1 MIWLLKRLMIFFV
14 ALFLAAWLLLQSSIV
29 QQKITEVLENLV
41 FEATGYHIEAS
52 HFSLGFPGDLVVNDI
67 TLKDDQ
73 MTVLLSAKQ
82 AALSIDFSR
91 ILQGD
96 LPKLSLSI
104 DQATLNSLPTSLL
117 SSGPTTDFQHPEL
130 KLSVSDLEIAPSVFK
145 DYDLPHQVVIHSL
158 NLKDIVFY
166 SSAEAFELTGSAF
179 LQSAIDSAA
188 FNVDTN
194 FKVLQDLTLNA
205 DFHALFSEHLPF
217 SGTLNL
223 TPRQILD
230 GSSITIPPTEISS
243 LKEMLDLPQDLKGNF
258 NAEINISGPLAAP
271 ILQIQLNSESLVLDA
286 IELKNTN
293 SRIKSEISHETATGT
308 IYLESLV
315 NEKEISLTTDF
326 SWPFN
331 DKLTFSDLD
340 FKGPGTTLQ
349 ASVSI
354 SLHQKAFE
362 GKASGS
368 LTDLSWINYPLPFTL
383 TGPVTFELTL
393 PPSIQQT
400 AFAKLNF
407 PQIDMDGL
415 AIPDA
420 QLEIVLHNFI
430 DDPSVE
436 LSLSANKSTYQQ
448 IIFEKLSAKTT
459 WTPHQVDHPFILSS
473 EGLWDKSSVLLNA
486 AGSWQ
491 NMNDQWQV
499 VLSSISGNA
508 FAQPYHLSE
517 TLTIYQDQKLLSI
530 SPFSFSIGNGMLK
543 GSFSLSEQE
552 IQGSLALSDFSLDL
566 LPVKMMDIPIKGVF
580 AMNASLA
587 GSATNP
593 EIHVKIDTNGLTIEE
608 KTFSKLNPN
617 LGELTFSLKGNL
629 FSGNGQVT
637 SPNNPPIQFDVQI
650 PVIFR
655 LAPFKF
661 HIDPEAPLSGSV
673 SAEGEIAPLLQIVLD
688 NPTTFSGHA
697 KTVLNLSGNFS
708 NPQLAGSCEIS
719 GGSYEIPEIG
729 VLLVDLFATI
739 EATGSQLN
747 ITHLEA
753 KDGKGGRV
761 AGTGSFLI
769 DKEQS
774 NPFLLQLTLEEA
786 TLLNQDFVQVV
797 CNGPLTFKGNSK
809 EGSLSGELQVS
820 RAAVTIPE
828 RTYSTI
834 NTVEVTYINLPENA
848 PKPQALDTQ
857 NSSWPLALDI
867 HLIIPRS
874 LSVKGKDLSSIWKGE
889 IAVQGQA
896 KTPLLFGELKITDG
910 EYLFNGNPFAINQG
924 TITFA
929 GDLDKKTTLYVI
941 ASKDLDK
948 IKVDVIA
955 KGPIR
960 NPELSF
966 RSNPP
971 LPQREILSW
980 ILFNRGTSE
989 ISPFQGSQ
997 LSESITNLS
1006 TNQQGPDVLSKIR
1019 STLGID
1025 RFEICRN
1032 PNNDNNEVNVQV
1044 GKYISDNV
1052 LISVI
1057 KSDVNRLAIEA
1068 TLTDKIKLQAQVGDD
1083 SQGQILLK
1091 WKRDY

>member
-1 MIWLLKRLMIFFV
+1 MIWLLKRIFIFFGV
-14 ALFLAAWLLLQSSIV
+14 LFIAAWLLLQSSIV
-29 QQKITEVLENLV
+29 QQKATEVLENLV

-52 HFSLGFPGDLVVNDI
+52 HLSLEFPSDLVVNDI
-67 TLKDDQ
+67 ALKDDK
-73 MTVLLSAKQ
+73 MAVLLSAKQ

-91 ILQGD
+91 IFQGD

-104 DQATLNSLPTSLL
+104 DQATLNFLPELPLSPGSTS
-117 SSGPTTDFQHPEL
+117 DFQHPEL
-130 KLSVSDLEIAPSVFK
+130 KLSVNELEIAPSIFK
-145 DYDLPHQVVIHSL
+145 NYDLPNQIAIHSL
-158 NLKDIVFY
+158 NLKDIIFY
-166 SSAEAFELTGSAF
+166 SSAETFELSGVAF
-179 LQSAIDSAA
+179 LKTALDNMAFDIDA
-188 FNVDTN
+188 D

-205 DFHALFSEHLPF
+205 DFNALFSEHLPF
-217 SGTLNL
+217 SGTLHL
-223 TPRQILD
+223 TPQQILD
-230 GSSITIPPTEISS
+230 GSRITIPRIEISS
-243 LKEMLDLPQDLKGNF
+243 LKGVMDIPENLNGKL
-258 NAEINISGPLAAP
+258 NAEIKISGPLSAP
-271 ILQIQLNSESLVLDA
+271 LLHIDLVSDSMTLNA
-286 IELKNTN
+286 IELKNTTGT
-293 SRIKSEISHETATGT
+293 IKSEISQELAKGSIH
-308 IYLESLV
+308 LESII
-315 NEKEISLTTDF
+315 NQKEIALTTDF
-326 SWPFN
+326 NWPFN
-331 DKLTFSDLD
+331 GKLTLPTLD
-340 FKGPGTTLQ
+340 VKAPGTTFQGSLG
-349 ASVSI
+349 I
-354 SLHQKAFE
+354 SFNDKVVE
-362 GKASGS
+362 GKASGT
-368 LTDLSWINYPLPFTL
+368 LNDLSWVNYPFPFSL
-383 TGPVTFELTL
+383 AGPITFELTV
-393 PPSIQQT
+393 PPSTGQT

-407 PQIDMDGL
+407 PQITIDELM
-415 AIPDA
+415 IPDA
-420 QLEIVLHNFI
+420 VLEITLTNFI
-430 DDPSVE
+430 DDPIAEVH
-436 LSLSANKSTYQQ
+436 LSATNSTYQQ
-448 IIFEKLSAKTT
+448 IVVEKLSATTT
-459 WTPHQVDHPFILSS
+459 WTTQQIDHPFSFSS
-473 EGLWDKSSVLLNA
+473 EGLWDNSPVFVNA
-486 AGSWQ
+486 TGSWQ
-491 NMNDQWQV
+491 NLDDQWQV
-499 VLSSISGNA
+499 ILSSLSGNA
-508 FAQPYHLSE
+508 FAQPYILSE
-517 TLTIYQDQKLLSI
+517 AMIIHKNQKLLSF
-530 SPFSFSIGNGMLK
+530 SPFSFSIGSGMLK
-543 GSFSLSEQE
+543 GSLSLSEQE
-552 IQGSLALSDFSLDL
+552 VQGSVSLSDFSLNL
-566 LPVKMMDIPIKGVF
+566 LPAKMMDLPAKGTF
-580 AMNASLA
+580 AMDASLA
-587 GSATNP
+587 GTPTSP
-593 EIHVKIDTNGLTIEE
+593 QVYVKIDTHGLTLEE

-617 LGELTFSLKGNL
+617 LGELILSLENNL
-629 FSGNGQVT
+629 FSGKGQVT
-637 SPNNPPIQFDVQI
+637 SPTNPPVHFDVQV
-650 PVIFR
+650 PVIFS
-655 LAPFKF
+655 LVPFEF
-661 HIDPEAPLSGSV
+661 HIAPEAPLSGSIT
-673 SAEGEIAPLLQIVLD
+673 AEGEIAPILQLVLD

-697 KTVLNLSGNFS
+697 TTVLNLAGTFS
-708 NPQLAGSCEIS
+708 NPQLTGSCEIS
-719 GGSYEIPEIG
+719 AGSYEIPEIG
-729 VLLVDLFATI
+729 VLLVDLSAKI
-739 EATGSQLN
+739 EAIGSQLN

-753 KDGKGGRV
+753 NDGKGGHV
-761 AGTGSFLI
+761 AGSGNFLI
-769 DKEQS
+769 DKEQF
-774 NPFLLQLTLEEA
+774 NPFILQLNLTEA

-809 EGSLSGELQVS
+809 EGALFGELQVPK
-820 RAAVTIPE
+820 ATVTIPE
-828 RTYSTI
+828 RSYSTI
-834 NTVEVTYINLPENA
+834 NTVEVTYINIPENT
-848 PKPQALDTQ
+848 PKPQALNTQ

-874 LSVKGKDLSSIWKGE
+874 LSVKGKDLSSIWRGE